1 MFCID
6 SGDFLND
13 LVSFGFNSAKQI
25 FLFLTFTYLLYVKP
39 TNHFATSFFQ
49 EIEDREKNS
58 MGNTTRR
65 KKRRHHTGPLL
76 DHVVR
81 PISPSCIQLM
91 QTSALHT

>member
-49 EIEDREKNS
+49 EIEDRENKKS
-58 MGNTTRR
+58 TGNAMRT
-65 KKRRHHTGPLL
+65 KRGAPC
-76 DHVVR
+76 
-81 PISPSCIQLM
+81 SPTCW
-91 QTSALHT
+91 LHGGAYLSPHGSN